1 MRIISLDLGSKSLGV
16 CLSDKTG
23 IIATPLENFMFES
36 GDYDTAANRI
46 LEIVDEY
53 EVELVLLGHPLRQDG
68 TKSDMTLVA
77 EDFFEKLKRTIS
89 NVEIKLIDERYSTQR
104 GVELLKQKYGNDEQ
118 KLKNNKDMAAAY
130 VMLYD
135 YLNR

>member
-89 NVEIKLIDERYSTQR
+89 KAEIKLIDERYSTQR